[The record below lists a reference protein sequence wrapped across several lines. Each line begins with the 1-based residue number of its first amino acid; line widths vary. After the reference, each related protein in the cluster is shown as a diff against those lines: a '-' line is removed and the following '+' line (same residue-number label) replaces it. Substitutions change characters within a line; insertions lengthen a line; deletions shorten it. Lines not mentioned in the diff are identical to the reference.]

1 MKKNLQMITA
11 TALVLMSS
19 QVFYGGQV
27 SALTLPQPL
36 QPVQDGTWDD
46 YGVLLDS
53 TENYVGLD
61 SELGGF
67 GFQRSA
73 LQFNLEDGI
82 PSNFVKARLR
92 IYITNVTDQSVK
104 PQVNIY
110 GSSYGEWSDT
120 DSDGELDF
128 PLNSNDPPILVNAPI
143 LAAGDWVEFDVTDYV
158 RDQLLLAP
166 QKITLVLLG
175 NVSIPAY
182 FGYSS
187 NDDPIKYPRIVF
199 EYQADPPQVTSIT
212 TPIQEDDV
220 NWDGLRIQPSA
231 ADIGTVTHFQITGIH
246 GGKLYQND
254 ETTEIPEGSYITYNQ
269 GDAGLKFKP
278 NQEANSSAGDTFGF
292 TVKAAKD
299 ANGTGLSTAVPV
311 EITVSEVNDQPQ
323 AGNDPLDSIGENS
336 GDRII
341 PISTLLGNDTAG
353 PANENSQT
361 LHIQAVNNP
370 TGGTVRIDGANVIF
384 TPASNYRGAAS
395 FEYIVE
401 DNGTTNGASSL
412 KTAQGTVS
420 FNIDAPA
427 DEPLVANAATAE
439 DTLSMQGLVI
449 TPRSV
454 GGSTTTHY
462 KISNIT
468 GGRLYHNDGT
478 TPVNEGSFITVSEG
492 GNGLK
497 FMPTQN
503 ANGTTG
509 FGFDVQ
515 AAPGTTGSLLSVSVP
530 ATITVTEVN
539 DAPTAQN
546 DTLQSVNK
554 GVPLVA
560 IPFSALTTNDQP
572 GPLDEISQ
580 TLTVT
585 AVNNPTGGTVS
596 IANGQVEFI
605 PDPSFQGRASF
616 TYTIEDNGTTNG
628 SPAFQTVTAQAE
640 FDVQDASKPGITL
653 NGDQAVYLLVGQ
665 PYTEP
670 GFTAYDDV
678 DLDLTNQ
685 VAVSGSVD
693 SSHPGT
699 YSLHYNVTDMTGNA
713 ATEVTRTVH
722 VVSADLSA
730 FTVNSGTLAPAFQ
743 PGTQSYTLSV
753 PHDVSS
759 LTLSASLLDP
769 TATMTVNGVAK
780 TSGSSSAVNLQTGD
794 NHIALVVTAQGGSTS
809 TYELV
814 VTRQAASSPAPAP
827 APAPVP
833 SSGHSITIPEQ
844 QNNLNERAKEAIQ
857 ESTDGKWIH
866 EQVEESL
873 EHLSD
878 VVEPSNV
885 QDTTKLELVSNTVT
899 DVFVPL
905 VTKWEKGVISG
916 KELNEML
923 ETFLETGLN
932 KVINHVDLEDERIF
946 EQGKDTV
953 DTLINQVI
961 SKLDSDQ
968 VEGDIATK
976 LGEAMNRLLETK
988 NVLQVEESTDVDNV
1002 KDRLEQID
1010 SVVSSWSNGL
1020 DDKADMFDL
1029 ERHLLFQVSEES
1041 HAAPVSVTAAEPTV
1055 SFTKEIVKQLAD
1067 RGFVVTVKNEDGASM
1082 KLPTVFFT
1090 EYKGDD
1096 VAFIVEANKAAKVPS
1111 NYAKASD
1118 AYAFRIFAGEKEIS
1132 SFRKGEILI
1141 SIPYDGKSKTLTP
1154 YSYDAKRKS
1163 WKQLTSSKSKP
1174 VNTDK
1179 INDVVRFQT
1188 NNLATFM
1195 LAETGVRIITLEQKT
1210 VKLEPGTSQPI
1221 KVTGT
1226 LASGRK
1232 VDLSASEDGTIY
1244 TSSKPEV
1251 MMVSEDGLL
1260 TISPDAKDGTKATVT
1275 VKNGKS
1281 TTKMSVIVHSMKNIA
1296 VSPSKT
1302 TVTAGKKLQ
1311 LKVYAIY
1318 SDKSKTEITK
1328 ESAGTAYT
1336 LDDDQFA
1343 TISKDGLLEVSED
1356 APDKTV
1362 LTITV
1367 VNGEFSATNTVQVKK
1382 R

>member
-1 MKKNLQMITA
+1 MKKNLKMITA

-19 QVFYGGQV
+19 QVFYGNEV
-27 SALTLPQPL
+27 NAFALPQPVK
-36 QPVQDGTWDD
+36 PVQDGYWDD
-46 YGVLLDS
+46 IGPLLESDQ
-53 TENYVGLD
+53 NFVGLD
-61 SELGGF
+61 SMVVGL
-67 GFQRSA
+67 QRSA
-73 LQFNLEDGI
+73 LQFKLDGI
-82 PSNFVKARLR
+82 PSNFMKAKLR
-92 IYITNVTDQSVK
+92 IYITNVTRDDPSYNPEVTL
-104 PQVNIY
+104 Y
-110 GSSYGEWSDT
+110 GSSFGEWDVY
-120 DSDGELDF
+120 DDQGQIAF
-128 PLNSNDPPILVNAPI
+128 PLNSNDPVIQDPNTDLV
-143 LAAGDWVEFDVTDYV
+143 AGNWKEFDVTDFINQQMSLS
-158 RDQLLLAP
+158 RQT
-166 QKITLVLLG
+166 ITLALLG
-175 NVSIPAY
+175 DEMTPAY
-182 FGYSS
+182 FGFASDTDAS
-187 NDDPIKYPRIVF
+187 FYPRLVF
-199 EYQADPPQVTSIT
+199 EYPADAPQVTSIT

-220 NWDGLRIQPSA
+220 NLDGLVIQPSA
-231 ADIGTVTHFQITGIH
+231 ADVGTVTHYQISGIH

-254 ETTEIPEGSYITYNQ
+254 ETTEIAEGSYITYSQ
-269 GDAGLKFKP
+269 GDTGLKFKP
-278 NQEANSSAGDTFGF
+278 YENVNSSAGDTFGF

-299 ANGTGLSTAVPV
+299 ASGTGLSAAVPV
-311 EITVSEVNDQPQ
+311 EMTITEVNDQPQ
-323 AGNDPLDSIGENS
+323 AGNDPLASIAENS

-341 PISTLLGNDTAG
+341 PFSTLLGNDTAG
-353 PANENSQT
+353 PANENTQT
-361 LHIQAVNNP
+361 LTIQSVNNP
-370 TGGTVRIDGANVIF
+370 TGGTVRIEGANIIF
-384 TPASNYRGAAS
+384 TPSSNYRGSAS
-395 FEYIVE
+395 FEYTVQ
-401 DNGTTNGASSL
+401 DNGTTNGASSPQ
-412 KTAQGTVS
+412 TAQGTVS

-427 DEPLVANAATAE
+427 DEPLVTNATTAE
-439 DTLSMQGLVI
+439 DTQSTQGLVI

-468 GGRLYHNDGT
+468 GGSLYQNDGT

-492 GNGLK
+492 ANGLK
-497 FMPTQN
+497 FMPIQN

-554 GVPLVA
+554 GNPLVA
-560 IPFSALTTNDQP
+560 IPFSALTTNDQA
-572 GPLDEISQ
+572 GLLDELSQ

-585 AVNNPTGGTVS
+585 AVSNPTGGTVS

-605 PDPSFQGRASF
+605 PDQSFQGRASF

-628 SPAFQTVTAQAE
+628 SPAFQTASAQVE
-640 FDVQDASKPGITL
+640 FDVQDASRPVITL
-653 NGDQAVYLLVGQ
+653 SGDQAVYLLVGQ

-670 GFTAYDDV
+670 GFTAFDDV

-685 VAVSGSVD
+685 VTVSGSVD
-693 SSHPGT
+693 SSHLGT
-699 YSLHYNVTDMTGNA
+699 YTLRYNVMDLSGNA

-722 VVSADLSA
+722 VVSSDLAA

-743 PGTQSYTLSV
+743 PGTKSYALSV
-753 PHDVSS
+753 PNDISS
-759 LTLSASLLDP
+759 LTLSASMLDP
-769 TATMTVNGVAK
+769 TATMTVNGVMKAN
-780 TSGSSSAVNLQTGD
+780 GASSTVNLQTGD
-794 NHIALVVTAQGGSTS
+794 NHIAIVVTAQGGLTS

-814 VTRQAASSPAPAP
+814 ATRQAASSPV
-827 APAPVP
+827 PAPVP
-833 SSGHSITIPEQ
+833 SPSSGDSVTIPEQ
-844 QNNLNERAKEAIQ
+844 QNNLNERAKEAIK

-866 EQVEESL
+866 EQVDKSL

-878 VVEPSNV
+878 VVEPSSV

-905 VTKWEKGVISG
+905 VSKWEQGIISG
-916 KELNEML
+916 KELNDML
-923 ETFLETGLN
+923 ETFLDTGLN
-932 KVINHVDLEDERIF
+932 KVINHIDLENEGLF
-946 EQGKDTV
+946 EQGTDTV
-953 DTLINQVI
+953 NTLISQVI
-961 SKLDSDQ
+961 TKLDNDQ
-968 VEGDIATK
+968 VEGDIAAK

-988 NVLQVEESTDVDNV
+988 NVLHVEENSEVDDV

-1010 SVVSSWSNGL
+1010 SLVSSWSNGL
-1020 DDKADMFDL
+1020 DDKADLFDL
-1029 ERHLLFQVSEES
+1029 ERHLMVQVSEES
-1041 HAAPVSVTAAEPTV
+1041 NAGSVSATASEPTV
-1055 SFTKEIVKQLAD
+1055 SFSKDIVKQLAE

-1082 KLPTVFFT
+1082 KLPTAFFT

-1096 VAFIVEANKAAKVPS
+1096 LAFIVEANKAAKVPS

-1141 SIPYDGKSKTLTP
+1141 SIPYDAKSKTLTP
-1154 YSYDAKRKS
+1154 YYYDAKRKS

-1174 VNTDK
+1174 VNTEK
-1179 INDVVRFQT
+1179 INGVIRFQT
-1188 NNLATFM
+1188 TNLATYM
-1195 LAETGVRIITLEQKT
+1195 LAETGVRLITLEQKT
-1210 VKLEPGTSQPI
+1210 VKLEQGASQQI
-1221 KVTGT
+1221 KVTGS

-1232 VDLSASEDGTIY
+1232 VDLSASEDGTTY
-1244 TSSKPEV
+1244 TSSKPDLI
-1251 MMVSEDGLL
+1251 MVSEDGLITL
-1260 TISPDAKDGTKATVT
+1260 SPDAKDGTKATIT

-1281 TTKMSVIVHSMKNIA
+1281 TTKMTVIVHSVKNIA

-1328 ESAGTAYT
+1328 ESADTTYI

-1343 TISKDGLLEVSED
+1343 SISKDGLLEVSED
-1356 APDKTV
+1356 APNKTV

-1367 VNGEFSATNTVQVKK
+1367 VNGEYTATNTVLVKK